1 MMNLKATKKKAI
13 ILAMAGA
20 FAATGIAAPLM
31 QTVSASAKTTAKAE
45 QTQAQQQ
52 VQPPKMTDEMA
63 TQAAA
68 KLGIDKQLLIDFQ
81 NKGNNIRDLHMAMVV
96 ADASQHTL
104 TEVLTAKINGSSWPD
119 LCKSYNLDESKLHQ
133 IEQDH
138 MAKKLAT
145 EISVKEDTI
154 KLLLGNGYQPQDIV
168 MASILADKS
177 NKDIQ
182 SVLDLKKINNRWQ
195 DVAKNLNVSD
205 SDIQA
210 ALQKMPH
217 MMPGGPQQPGPG
229 MPPPA
234 DAPAPDTNNAP
245 ADTATAQ

>member
-13 ILAMAGA
+13 ILAIAGA

-31 QTVSASAKTTAKAE
+31 QTVSASAKTTTKTE
-45 QTQAQQQ
+45 QAQA
-52 VQPPKMTDEMA
+52 QPPKMTDEMA
-63 TQAAA
+63 AQAAQ

-81 NKGNNIRDLHMAMVV
+81 AKGNNIRDLHMAMVV

-104 TEVLTAKINGSSWPD
+104 TEVLTAKINGSSWPE
-119 LCKSYNLDESKLHQ
+119 LCKSYNLDETKLHQ

-195 DVAKNLNVSD
+195 DVAKTLNVSD
-205 SDIQA
+205 ADIQA
-210 ALQKMPH
+210 SLQKMPH

-234 DAPAPDTNNAP
+234 DAPSPGTESAPVSDNT
-245 ADTATAQ
+245 TAQ

>member
-13 ILAMAGA
+13 ILAIAGA

-31 QTVSASAKTTAKAE
+31 QTVSASAKTE
-45 QTQAQQQ
+45 QAQAQQQ

-63 TQAAA
+63 AQAAQ

-81 NKGNNIRDLHMAMVV
+81 AKGNNIRDLHMAMVV
-96 ADASQHTL
+96 ADASQHSL
-104 TEVLTAKINGSSWPD
+104 TEVITAKISGSSWPE
-119 LCKSYNLDESKLHQ
+119 LCKSYNLDETKLHQ

-145 EISVKEDTI
+145 EISLSEDTI
-154 KLLLGNGYQPQDIV
+154 KGLLGNGYQPQDIV
-168 MASILADKS
+168 MASILAKKAD
-177 NKDIQ
+177 KDIQ
-182 SVLDLKKINNRWQ
+182 AVLDMKKINNHWQ
-195 DVAKNLNVSD
+195 DVAKTLNVSD
-205 SDIQA
+205 ADIQA
-210 ALQKMPH
+210 ALQTMPH

-234 DAPAPDTNNAP
+234 DAPAPPTDSAP
-245 ADTATAQ
+245 AADTATIQ